1 MGLIISGSSSVPKV
15 TAKQQTPKPLQNVQI
30 RKYILLRTPEW
41 NTASNIIITWTNP
54 FFINT
59 ASPRQVVVFL
69 MAVVCCVM
77 AKPAVIAY
85 SAPYVAEP
93 ASAIIESTY
102 HGVSG
107 AYFAAPVAAY
117 AAAAPYVAAYSPY
130 TAAYTTLLR

>member
-1 MGLIISGSSSVPKV
+1 
-15 TAKQQTPKPLQNVQI
+15 
-30 RKYILLRTPEW
+30 
-41 NTASNIIITWTNP
+41 
-54 FFINT
+54 
-59 ASPRQVVVFL
+59 

-85 SAPYVAEP
+85 SAPFVAAEP

-107 AYFAAPVAAY
+107 AYYTAPVAAY
-117 AAAAPYVAAYSPY
+117 AAAPYVAAYSPY